1 MNKLFLVY
9 LAFFLA
15 VVFAQPAKESNSIFV
30 DKRGEGNYN
39 FKNFTGSV
47 IPANIITFY
56 ILHISVLFPKNRPE
70 CPSDKYTQCFLEV
83 TATIGT
89 CALGIV
95 GSLTIEGW
103 FSVSFLILGIYLHLF

>member
-47 IPANIITFY
+47 IPANKYYY
-56 ILHISVLFPKNRPE
+56 IFQFSSRRTDPNVLVINILNVFWK
-70 CPSDKYTQCFLEV
+70 SLQLLEHV
-83 TATIGT
+83 
-89 CALGIV
+89 L
-95 GSLTIEGW
+95 
-103 FSVSFLILGIYLHLF
+103 

>member
-47 IPANIITFY
+47 IPANMYTNTITYFSS
-56 ILHISVLFPKNRPE
+56 LPE
-70 CPSDKYTQCFLEV
+70 EPTRMS
-83 TATIGT
+83 
-89 CALGIV
+89 
-95 GSLTIEGW
+95 
-103 FSVSFLILGIYLHLF
+103 